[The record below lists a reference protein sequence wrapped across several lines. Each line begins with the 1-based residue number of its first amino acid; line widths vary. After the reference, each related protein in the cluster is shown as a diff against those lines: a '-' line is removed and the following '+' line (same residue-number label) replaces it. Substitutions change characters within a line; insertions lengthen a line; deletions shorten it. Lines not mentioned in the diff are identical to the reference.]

1 MTIRGVIVTVIETLL
16 VVSMGLFAYDYQ
28 AVRVAAA
35 KGAASY
41 EFLEKAIAAQQA
53 QKPPVPS
60 PPQEE
65 KK

>member
-1 MTIRGVIVTVIETLL
+1 MTVRGVVTTVFVTLL
-16 VVSMGLFAYDYQ
+16 ILGLGLFVYDYR

-41 EFLEKAIAAQQA
+41 EFLEKAIAAQKA
-53 QKPPVPS
+53 QQPKPIL